1 MLLQAEMQEDLHQR
15 AFADDASTPHTH
27 FNPHSVSLPLPLRR
41 VQAERYKR
49 SGEEA
54 AAKLATRDGE
64 LLAARKEVDQ
74 ARRGASAV
82 QTDQRNREV
91 RVRVCR
97 CGRASATG
105 ALSLL

>member
-1 MLLQAEMQEDLHQR
+1 MMH
-15 AFADDASTPHTH
+15 SHTH
-27 FNPHSVSLPLPLRR
+27 PACSPRSHLLLALRHF
-41 VQAERYKR
+41 QAERYKR

-74 ARRGASAV
+74 ARRAASAV

-91 RVRVCR
+91 CVYVWAGVSASTVCVPQAYPSR
-97 CGRASATG
+97 SGG
-105 ALSLL
+105 